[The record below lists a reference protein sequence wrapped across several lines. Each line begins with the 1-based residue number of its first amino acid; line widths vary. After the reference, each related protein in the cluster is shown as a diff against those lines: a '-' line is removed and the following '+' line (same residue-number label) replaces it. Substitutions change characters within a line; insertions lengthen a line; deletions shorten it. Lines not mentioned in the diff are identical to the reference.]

1 MRYKVIAVS
10 ENKGRINAFQTL
22 GTLEGPGIRFVVF
35 FQGCALRCAYCHNP
49 ETWSLQEGVFY
60 SVDEIIEKAMRC
72 KPYFG
77 DSGGIT
83 LSGGEP
89 LLQSAFAA
97 ELLQAAK
104 AQSLHTAICTAG
116 SADLCGARAVLA
128 YTDLVIADLK
138 FTTDDAYRKYCRGN
152 LQTVLDFLQ
161 LTEKMCCPLWIRQV
175 IVPGINDTPED
186 AAALC
191 AVARR
196 FSNVEKVELLP
207 FRKFC
212 LEKYANLGLS
222 FPLQETPE
230 ADAGT
235 MGPLLDVLGE
245 CGF

>member
-1 MRYKVIAVS
+1 MSDI
-10 ENKGRINAFQTL
+10 KGRINAFQTF

-49 ETWSLQEGVFY
+49 ETWSMQDGSFY
-60 SVDEIIEKAMRC
+60 TVDEIIAKAMRC
-72 KPYFG
+72 RPYFG

-116 SADLCGARAVLA
+116 SADLDGARAVLLH
-128 YTDLVIADLK
+128 TDLVIADLK
-138 FTTDDAYRKYCRGN
+138 FTTDDAYMKYCRGN
-152 LQTVLDFLQ
+152 LQTALRFLQ
-161 LTEKMCCPLWIRQV
+161 LTEEMHRPLWIRQV

-186 AAALC
+186 ADALC
-191 AVARR
+191 VIAKQ

-212 LEKYANLGLS
+212 LEKYADLGLP

-230 ADAGT
+230 ADDKV
-235 MGPLLDVLGE
+235 MGPLLDVLGK

>member
-1 MRYKVIAVS
+1 MSDI
-10 ENKGRINAFQTL
+10 KGRINAFQTF

-35 FQGCALRCAYCHNP
+35 FQGCSLRCAYCHNP
-49 ETWSLQEGVFY
+49 ETWSLQDGDLY
-60 SVDEIIEKAMRC
+60 TVDEIIAKAMRC

-77 DSGGIT
+77 STGGIT

-116 SADLCGARAVLA
+116 SADLCGVRGVLE

-138 FTTDDAYRKYCRGN
+138 FTTNDAYRKYCRGN
-152 LQTVLDFLQ
+152 LQTVLCFLQ
-161 LTEKMCCPLWIRQV
+161 LTEEMHRPLWIRQV

-186 AAALC
+186 ADALC
-191 AVARR
+191 GIAKG

-212 LEKYANLGLS
+212 LEKYAELGLP

-230 ADAGT
+230 ADAGI
-235 MGPLLDVLGE
+235 MAPLLDILDK